1 MHFTSARVAA
11 AVAALLFFCAP
22 SVHATVAIDKS
33 NCRTFD
39 LGAFPADLSR
49 MARVFTRRAWRARVT
64 PCGFTTKF
72 HTVNAF
78 AESYDAGNRARG
90 RDVSGFTLLPKYL
103 RQPIF
108 MNMIN
113 SRMA

>member
-1 MHFTSARVAA
+1 MRFTRARVAA

-49 MARVFTRRAWRARVT
+49 MARVFTRRAWLSRVT
-64 PCGFTTKF
+64 PCGFHPGVSSREHVRRKLRR
-72 HTVNAF
+72 
-78 AESYDAGNRARG
+78 GKPRAWTR
-90 RDVSGFTLLPKYL
+90 RERVYPSSKISGG
-103 RQPIF
+103 
-108 MNMIN
+108 
-113 SRMA
+113 SRFS

>member
-1 MHFTSARVAA
+1 MRFTRARVAA

-64 PCGFTTKF
+64 PCGFTTNF
-72 HTVNAF
+72 HPVNTF

-103 RQPIF
+103 EAADF
-108 MNMIN
+108 LEHD
-113 SRMA
+113 